1 MKYLAILII
10 VLIPMVIIFANMSL
24 LATNYNFYLKIYK
37 EQNIYDDFKD
47 TSILNRVTSNL
58 IGYFRGIN
66 MLDVNFYSEQAIM
79 HMKDVK
85 DLLNIAQTIT
95 YGSFFLLMF
104 LVAYLMY
111 KKLIGKLT
119 KAFILGTVSTIILT
133 IVIAVS
139 LTMNFQNMFIY
150 FHLALFRNN
159 YWLFDESDN
168 LIKMFPQKFFVSF
181 AYHLVTN
188 IIVTSLVLLLVVLI
202 FKKINDKPNL

>member
-10 VLIPMVIIFANMSL
+10 VLIPMAIIFANISL

-37 EQNIYDDFKD
+37 EQNIYDDFSD
-47 TSILNRVTSNL
+47 TSILNRATSNL
-58 IGYFRGIN
+58 AGYFRGKN
-66 MLDVNFYSEQAIM
+66 MLDVKYYSEQAIM

-95 YGSFFLLMF
+95 YGSFFLLML
-104 LVAYLMY
+104 LVAYLIY
-111 KKLIGKLT
+111 KKQIDKLT

-133 IVIAVS
+133 TVIAVS
-139 LTMNFQNMFIY
+139 LAMNFQKMFIY

-181 AYHLVTN
+181 AYNLVTN
-188 IIVTSLVLLLVVLI
+188 IIVTCLVLLLVALI
-202 FKKINDKPNL
+202 FKKINDKPHL

>member
-10 VLIPMVIIFANMSL
+10 VLIPMAIIFANISL

-37 EQNIYDDFKD
+37 EQNIYDDFSD
-47 TSILNRVTSNL
+47 TSILNRATSNL
-58 IGYFRGIN
+58 AGYFRGNN
-66 MLDVNFYSEQAIM
+66 MLDVKYYSEQAIM

-95 YGSFFLLMF
+95 YGSFFLLML
-104 LVAYLMY
+104 LVAYLIY
-111 KKLIGKLT
+111 KKQIDKLT

-133 IVIAVS
+133 TVIAVS
-139 LTMNFQNMFIY
+139 LAMNFQKMFIY

-181 AYHLVTN
+181 AYNLVTN
-188 IIVTSLVLLLVVLI
+188 IIVTCLVLLLVALI
-202 FKKINDKPNL
+202 FKKINDKPHL